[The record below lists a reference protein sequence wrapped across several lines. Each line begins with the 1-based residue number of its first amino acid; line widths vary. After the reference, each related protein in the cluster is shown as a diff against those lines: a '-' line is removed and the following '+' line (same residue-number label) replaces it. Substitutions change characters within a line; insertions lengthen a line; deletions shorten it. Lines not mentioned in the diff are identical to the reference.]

1 MKKLLL
7 AVLLLGGSVS
17 TLSPALAATCSGG
30 ANCTACKNCSGC
42 GHCAKRG
49 GTCSVCRPDLYR
61 STGYTAPPAYVP
73 PRAYKPQPRR
83 SAPSTAPRFPKPVQ
97 ATIPAQWSGQCVGV
111 SDGDT
116 VKVMLHGK
124 AQTIRLYGI
133 DTPEKAQAY
142 GTRAKQFT
150 STLAFGKPVKVFS
163 KGMDRYG
170 RVLAWIFVGST
181 CVNAQLV
188 SNGLAWWYR
197 QYSPNEAKLAQL
209 EAQARSAR
217 RGLWADA
224 APVAPWEYRR
234 PKRH

>member
-1 MKKLLL
+1 
-7 AVLLLGGSVS
+7 
-17 TLSPALAATCSGG
+17 
-30 ANCTACKNCSGC
+30 
-42 GHCAKRG
+42 
-49 GTCSVCRPDLYR
+49 
-61 STGYTAPPAYVP
+61 
-73 PRAYKPQPRR
+73 
-83 SAPSTAPRFPKPVQ
+83 
-97 ATIPAQWSGQCVGV
+97 
-111 SDGDT
+111 
-116 VKVMLHGK
+116 MLHGK